1 MRIGIDIDDV
11 ITNTYQSIKSCM
23 EECDKNNE
31 LSNYMEEIMRGDNS
45 NPIVKRF
52 FDENCSEYFINV
64 KMKDNANEVIKK
76 LLENGH
82 EVYIISAR
90 GEIRFKG
97 SEEITLNYFKANNI
111 PFTKILW
118 NSFDKATLCK
128 DNNIDVMVDDS
139 AKHCIAVQNQNIKSI
154 LFTSEVN
161 KSIEVN
167 IPRVNNW
174 LELEHMLNNLA

>member
-11 ITNTYQSIKSCM
+11 ITNTYQSIINNIEKY
-23 EECDKNNE
+23 DKNNE
-31 LSNYMEEIMRGDNS
+31 LSNYMEDIMRGDNS

-52 FDENCSEYFINV
+52 FDENCTTFFSNA
-64 KMKDNANEVIKK
+64 KMKDNANKVIKR

-82 EVYIISAR
+82 EVYIISSR

-97 SEEITLNYFKANNI
+97 SEELTLNYFKANNI

-118 NSFDKATLCK
+118 NSFDKATICK